1 MNVKAVARQI
11 AEEHEEPEWML
22 RLRMQAVDLYER
34 LKEPLWLRG
43 LEDFRVDDLILY
55 NSPGVRPVTSWDEL
69 PEDIRK
75 LYEHL
80 NLPDYEKEYLAGL
93 ATSFDSETVYSKVLE
108 SLRDKGVVL
117 EPMHEAVKKHP
128 DLVRRYFGR
137 IYPMA
142 DHKYAAL
149 HYALWSG
156 GVFLYV
162 PPGVKLDLPIE
173 AFFYISTELEGQ
185 FEHSIIVAD
194 RGSEV
199 HFIEGCSAPMFRQF
213 SFHDGA
219 VEVYAAENAYV
230 KFTTVQNWSKN
241 IINFNNKRAIAE
253 RGAFV
258 EWVEGSIGAKV
269 SVVYPSVVLRGKG
282 AGTAMNVFSLSHG
295 PYIKDGGAKIF
306 HVAPDTRST
315 VTSKGISADGGINIY
330 RGLVRILRGAKN
342 AKSHVSCDS
351 LILDE
356 VSEAS
361 TYPHSQ
367 IDEPSAVFTHEATTL
382 RFSEDQLFY
391 LQSRGLNEEEAKGL
405 AVLGF
410 IQDILRD
417 LPLEYAS
424 VLREVLNA
432 DFSGGVG

>member
-1 MNVKAVARQI
+1 LNVAEIARQI
-11 AEEHEEPEWML
+11 AEEHGEPEWML
-22 RLRMQAVDLYER
+22 RLRIQAAELYER
-34 LKEPLWLRG
+34 LNEPKWLRG
-43 LEDFRVDDLILY
+43 LDGFRVEDLILY
-55 NSPGVRPVTSWDEL
+55 NNPGVRPAASWDEL

-75 LYEHL
+75 LYERL

-93 ATSFDSETVYSKVLE
+93 ATSFDSETVYSKVLDP
-108 SLRDKGVVL
+108 LRQKGVIL
-117 EPMHEAVKKHP
+117 EPMHDAVQKHP
-128 DLVRRYFGR
+128 DLVRQYFGR
-137 IYPMA
+137 IYPPA

-185 FEHSIIVAD
+185 FEHSLIIAD
-194 RGSEV
+194 KGSEV
-199 HFIEGCSAPMFRQF
+199 HFIEGCSAPMFREF

-253 RGAFV
+253 RNAFV

-269 SVVYPSVVLRGKG
+269 SVVYPSVILRGEG
-282 AGTAMNVFSLSHG
+282 AGTSMNVFSLSHG
-295 PYIKDGGAKIF
+295 PYVKDGGAKIF
-306 HVAPDTRST
+306 HVAPNTRST
-315 VTSKGISADGGINIY
+315 VVSKGISADGGINIY
-330 RGLVRILRGAKN
+330 RGLVRILKGAEH
-342 AKSHVSCDS
+342 ARSHVSCDS
-351 LILDE
+351 LILDGN
-356 VSEAS
+356 SEAS

-367 IDEPSAVFTHEATTL
+367 IEEPSAVFTHEATTL

-391 LQSRGLNEEEAKGL
+391 LQSRGLSEEESKGL
-405 AVLGF
+405 VVLGF

>member
-1 MNVKAVARQI
+1 MNVAEIARQI
-11 AEEHEEPEWML
+11 AEEHGEPEWML
-22 RLRMQAVDLYER
+22 RLRLQAAELYER
-34 LKEPLWLRG
+34 LNEPKWLRG
-43 LEDFRVDDLILY
+43 LDGFRVEDLILY
-55 NSPGVRPVTSWDEL
+55 NNPGVRPAASWDEL

-75 LYEHL
+75 LYERL

-93 ATSFDSETVYSKVLE
+93 ATSFDSETVYSKVLDP
-108 SLRDKGVVL
+108 LRQKGVIL
-117 EPMHEAVKKHP
+117 EPMHDAVQKHP
-128 DLVRRYFGR
+128 DLVRQYFGR
-137 IYPMA
+137 IYPPA

-185 FEHSIIVAD
+185 FEHSLIIAD
-194 RGSEV
+194 KGSEV
-199 HFIEGCSAPMFRQF
+199 HFIEGCSAPMFREF

-253 RGAFV
+253 RNAFV

-269 SVVYPSVVLRGKG
+269 SVVYPSVILRGEG
-282 AGTAMNVFSLSHG
+282 AGTSMNVFSLSHG
-295 PYIKDGGAKIF
+295 PYVKDGGAKIF
-306 HVAPDTRST
+306 HVAPNTRST
-315 VTSKGISADGGINIY
+315 VVSKGISADGGINIY
-330 RGLVRILRGAKN
+330 RGLVRILKGAEH
-342 AKSHVSCDS
+342 ARSHVSCDS
-351 LILDE
+351 LILDGN
-356 VSEAS
+356 SEAS

-367 IDEPSAVFTHEATTL
+367 IEEPSAVFTHEATTL

-391 LQSRGLNEEEAKGL
+391 LQSRGLSEEESKGL
-405 AVLGF
+405 VVLGF

>member
-11 AEEHEEPEWML
+11 SEEHGEPDWML
-22 RLRMQAVDLYER
+22 RIRLRAAELYER
-34 LKEPLWLRG
+34 LSEPNWLRG
-43 LEDFRVDDLILY
+43 LDGFRVEDLILY
-55 NSPGVRPVTSWDEL
+55 NSPGVRPATSWDEL

-75 LYEHL
+75 LYERL

-93 ATSFDSETVYSKVLE
+93 STSFDSETVYSKVLDP
-108 SLRDKGVVL
+108 LREKGVIL
-117 EPMHEAVKKHP
+117 EPMHEAVRKYP
-128 DLVRRYFGR
+128 DLVREYFSR
-137 IYPMA
+137 IYPPA

-185 FEHSIIVAD
+185 FEHSLIVAD

-199 HFIEGCSAPMFRQF
+199 HFIEGCSAPMFREF

-219 VEVYAAENAYV
+219 VEVYAAESAYV

-253 RGAFV
+253 KGAFV
-258 EWVEGSIGAKV
+258 EWVEGSIGARV
-269 SVVYPSVVLRGKG
+269 SVVYPSVILRGEG
-282 AGTAMNVFSLSHG
+282 AGTTMNVFSLSHG
-295 PYIKDGGAKIF
+295 PYVKDGGAKIF
-306 HVAPDTRST
+306 HVAPNTRST
-315 VTSKGISADGGINIY
+315 VTSKGISADGGVNIY
-330 RGLVRILRGAKN
+330 RGLVRILRGARN
-342 AKSHVSCDS
+342 ARSHVSCDS
-351 LILDE
+351 LLLDDR
-356 VSEAS
+356 SEAS

-367 IDEPSAVFTHEATTL
+367 IDEPSAVFTHEATTI

>member
-1 MNVKAVARQI
+1 MIDPSVVRDISDAHN
-11 AEEHEEPEWML
+11 EPDWML
-22 RLRMQAVDLYER
+22 KIRLNALELYNRLPEPKWLRGVDDLSVEDLILYKDPGVKPATSWEELPEDVRRLYER
-34 LKEPLWLRG
+34 L
-43 LEDFRVDDLILY
+43 
-55 NSPGVRPVTSWDEL
+55 NL
-69 PEDIRK
+69 PE
-75 LYEHL
+75 
-80 NLPDYEKEYLAGL
+80 YEKEYLAGL
-93 ATSFDSETVYSKVLE
+93 STSLDSETIYSKVLDP
-108 SLRDKGVVL
+108 LREKGVIL
-117 EPMHEAVKKHP
+117 EPLHEAVLNHP
-128 DLVRRYFGR
+128 DLVRKYFSR
-137 IYPMA
+137 IYPPA

-185 FEHSIIVAD
+185 FEHSVIVAD
-194 RGSEV
+194 KGAEV
-199 HFIEGCSAPMFRQF
+199 HFIEGCSAPVFRSF
-213 SFHDGA
+213 AFHDGA

-253 RGAFV
+253 KNAFV
-258 EWVEGSIGAKV
+258 EWVEGSIGART
-269 SVVYPSVVLRGKG
+269 SIVYPSVILRGESAK
-282 AGTAMNVFSLSHG
+282 TTMNVFSISHG
-295 PYIKDGGAKIF
+295 PYVKDGGAKIF
-306 HVAPDTRST
+306 HVAPNTRST
-315 VTSKGISADGGINIY
+315 VVSKGISSDGGVNIY
-330 RGLVRILRGAKN
+330 RGLVRILKGAKN
-342 AKSHVSCDS
+342 AFSHVSCDS
-351 LILDE
+351 LILDDK
-356 VSEAS
+356 SEAS
-361 TYPHSQ
+361 TYPHAQ
-367 IDEPSAVFTHEATTL
+367 VDEPSAVFTHEATTV

-410 IQDILRD
+410 IQDILRG